1 MHHLKDADSTNEF
14 QSISLSNDT
23 LRLSDDASF
32 VVLGDTSAL
41 NELQNISFSTLTEE
55 LILTGTDD
63 TVDLSNF
70 IQVTETATGDLGG
83 TVGNPVVDGIQGT
96 SVSATSPDQ
105 GEVLTYDGT
114 EWTPDTLPT
123 SALLVNSSLI
133 PDANNSYDI
142 GSSSSRWSTLFLQ
155 NNPDVLSDARFKQQI
170 RPLAYGLTELLMLQ
184 PVSYQLTNDPDQQ
197 TQLGF
202 LAQEVQPVIGEVV
215 NEHVAADSTESQF
228 GMSYTELIPVIIKGI
243 QEQQE
248 TIDQQQDLIMEQR
261 DLIEE
266 MRKELQEMKK
276 ETQEKR

>member
-1 MHHLKDADSTNEF
+1 
-14 QSISLSNDT
+14 
-23 LRLSDDASF
+23 
-32 VVLGDTSAL
+32 
-41 NELQNISFSTLTEE
+41 
-55 LILTGTDD
+55 
-63 TVDLSNF
+63 
-70 IQVTETATGDLGG
+70 
-83 TVGNPVVDGIQGT
+83 
-96 SVSATSPDQ
+96 
-105 GEVLTYDGT
+105 
-114 EWTPDTLPT
+114 
-123 SALLVNSSLI
+123 
-133 PDANNSYDI
+133 
-142 GSSSSRWSTLFLQ
+142 
-155 NNPDVLSDARFKQQI
+155 QQI